1 MAASVLGKRQRGA
14 IEPEVPSLPVRRASR
29 RRTQQPRVREGS
41 EPPAPQPRQL
51 RSRTRNGNGTTIQEE
66 PQEEPKNDLVENENS
81 TPVELKTPSKSRFRD
96 ALDSPPPTTPKH
108 RVQIGGKS
116 MTPRTPRHISTPT
129 TTQTIYSEARQMF
142 ARGAT
147 STRIVGRDTERE
159 KLTSFI
165 QDGVDSG
172 KGGCL
177 YVSGPPGTGKS
188 ALVQEV
194 CHDMDLKSLKIAHLN
209 CASMR
214 GARDVYSRLIGDLC
228 NDHDVFKKSEPDRL
242 RLMFTSDENDD
253 LFLVTLDEID
263 HLLTADSGILQS
275 LFEWSLQEKSR
286 LMLIGIANA
295 LDLTDRSLPQLKAK
309 NLKPRLLPFL
319 PYNAGQ
325 IASVITNRLRSLL
338 PEGQTVDPNFVPF
351 VQPAAIQLCSKKV
364 ASQTGDLRKAFE
376 LVKRAIDLI
385 EQEALKKLEAQ
396 NANPESPSKTI
407 LVENNNLSSSSK
419 SSSPK
424 QTPALSYTAITAPR
438 ASIAH
443 VARITSAAFGQGT
456 VQRLQGLNLQQK
468 AAICALIALD
478 RKRRQGEFPGTPSKT
493 KHLPPTIK
501 QVYDTYCT
509 LCRQDNILH
518 PLTSTEF
525 KDVLSNLETMGLVG
539 EYQGRGRGGTVAGG
553 SDLRRSPSKLHGP
566 MTPSKALDEQS
577 LVCFVSQKEIETQL
591 TGAGE
596 GILRRLLTG
605 QGL

>member
-1 MAASVLGKRQRGA
+1 
-14 IEPEVPSLPVRRASR
+14 
-29 RRTQQPRVREGS
+29 
-41 EPPAPQPRQL
+41 
-51 RSRTRNGNGTTIQEE
+51 
-66 PQEEPKNDLVENENS
+66 
-81 TPVELKTPSKSRFRD
+81 
-96 ALDSPPPTTPKH
+96 
-108 RVQIGGKS
+108 
-116 MTPRTPRHISTPT
+116 
-129 TTQTIYSEARQMF
+129 MF

-325 IASVITNRLRSLL
+325 IASSS
-338 PEGQTVDPNFVPF
+338 TV
-351 VQPAAIQLCSKKV
+351 
-364 ASQTGDLRKAFE
+364 E
-376 LVKRAIDLI
+376 
-385 EQEALKKLEAQ
+385 
-396 NANPESPSKTI
+396 
-407 LVENNNLSSSSK
+407 
-419 SSSPK
+419 
-424 QTPALSYTAITAPR
+424 
-438 ASIAH
+438 
-443 VARITSAAFGQGT
+443 
-456 VQRLQGLNLQQK
+456 
-468 AAICALIALD
+468 
-478 RKRRQGEFPGTPSKT
+478 
-493 KHLPPTIK
+493 
-501 QVYDTYCT
+501 
-509 LCRQDNILH
+509 
-518 PLTSTEF
+518 
-525 KDVLSNLETMGLVG
+525 
-539 EYQGRGRGGTVAGG
+539 
-553 SDLRRSPSKLHGP
+553 
-566 MTPSKALDEQS
+566 
-577 LVCFVSQKEIETQL
+577 
-591 TGAGE
+591 
-596 GILRRLLTG
+596 
-605 QGL
+605 